1 MIHQCGNHPASRHGP
16 AQPLKDACTPGPCP
30 TRHGDRAG
38 SSGGHG
44 DTALGDKG
52 EGRGNLTEA
61 TGRSMHREKQRQE
74 PEFGRHRPG
83 RSRPVQAPRP
93 CREPEDHRRRAAD
106 SRPDARGPPTRP
118 DAPRRRPSPHFC
130 PARTGAG
137 RGSRKWRSASP
148 AGGRITSGEERRD
161 ELPQMQGHV
170 IGSYLFVIVRRK
182 RCVSCD
188 LICQLSRKLLVK

>member
-16 AQPLKDACTPGPCP
+16 AQPLKDACAPGPCP

-38 SSGGHG
+38 SSGEHG

-83 RSRPVQAPRP
+83 RSRPGQAPRP
-93 CREPEDHRRRAAD
+93 CREPAEHRRHAAD
-106 SRPDARGPPTRP
+106 SRPDSRGLPTRRGDVP
-118 DAPRRRPSPHFC
+118 GPNSPPRAREPDGGRGNDAPHLRP
-130 PARTGAG
+130 AE
-137 RGSRKWRSASP
+137 GSRQVRS
-148 AGGRITSGEERRD
+148 GVMNCHKCRVT
-161 ELPQMQGHV
+161 
-170 IGSYLFVIVRRK
+170 
-182 RCVSCD
+182 
-188 LICQLSRKLLVK
+188 